1 MNYRQKS
8 HYTVFVLIIVMI
20 MIMIG
25 IGTCQALEFQQ
36 QVIDLAGRRVT
47 VSRRIDRIV
56 ALGPGT
62 LRLVAYLQ
70 AVDKVVGIEQV
81 EQRNT
86 VFFLRPYAV
95 VTAERLKTLP
105 VVAPGGAGKLPDM
118 EQLMACR
125 PQLILCIGLDVAQVE
140 NLQQKTRIP
149 VLFLSYGE
157 LGVLRQEAIES
168 IRLLGN
174 VLGKEERAARLI
186 DFIGFVR
193 RDLRQR
199 VQSTRDGGR
208 STVYFGGIAYK
219 GGQGL
224 TSTEAGYFPGRLV
237 RARNVADFT
246 KRSGHLFIDPEQLRF
261 WNPDMVFI
269 DASSLPMI
277 MDDFQHNRAFYR
289 LLKAVKSG
297 NVFSLLPYNQYN
309 TNIEIALA
317 NAYFI
322 GRQIFPDVFADFDMV
337 EKRRQIFQL
346 FLGNPGPEQLPAYS
360 SLSLADARLAHK

>member
-8 HYTVFVLIIVMI
+8 LYIIFIFIIVMVI
-20 MIMIG
+20 NGIG
-25 IGTCQALEFQQ
+25 ICQELEFQR
-36 QVIDLAGRRVT
+36 QVTDLAGRRIAVPMH
-47 VSRRIDRIV
+47 VDRIV

-70 AVDKVVGIEQV
+70 AVDKVVGIEEV
-81 EQRNT
+81 ERRNT
-86 VFFLRPYAV
+86 AFFLRPYAA
-95 VTAERLKTLP
+95 VTAGRLKTLP

-118 EQLMACR
+118 EQLIACR

-149 VLFLSYGE
+149 VLFLNYGE

-174 VLGKEERAARLI
+174 VLEKEERAARLI

-199 VQSTRDGGR
+199 VQSTRGGGR

-237 RARNVADFT
+237 QSRNVADFT
-246 KRSGHLFIDPEQLRF
+246 RHRGHLFIDPEQLML
-261 WNPDMVFI
+261 WNPDMIFI
-269 DASSLPMI
+269 DVSSLPTI
-277 MDDFQHNRAFYR
+277 INDSQHNQAFYR
-289 LLKAVKSG
+289 LLKAVKTG
-297 NVFSLLPYNQYN
+297 KVFSLLPYNQYN
-309 TNIEIALA
+309 TNIEIALV

-322 GRQIFPDVFADFDMV
+322 GRQIFPDVFPDFNMV

-360 SLSLADARLAHK
+360 SLSLADARLAQK